1 MNPTI
6 YIGCDAHKSAC
17 NFCAIDKDGET
28 VWEGKRP
35 TNRKGFANLKEK
47 FTGYE
52 IRMAI
57 EAWGFIWTLTDM
69 LTEIECAR
77 GVWDPGTNRHI
88 GNSRKKTDK
97 VDAKKLAHLLQCGYL
112 NIIHVPTKY
121 QRKVRTL
128 TRERF
133 GLVRTR
139 SKWLNQIKTAES
151 DEQVERRKRLIAVLN
166 EEIKPLDR
174 PIKEMAE
181 ADEDAKLLM
190 TMPGFAYFSSL
201 AIIGE
206 IGTMDNFPSCGQ
218 YEAYCGLVPSVNQS
232 GKRTHMGRVR
242 KDSNSMLS
250 WIYTEAAW
258 HNVRRPGTLAS
269 FFQKKAEQ
277 KGKCK
282 AIVAVARKLSS
293 YHYQMLKNRWT
304 YDELVTAIRYIG

>member
-17 NFCAIDKDGET
+17 TFCAIDEDGQT
-28 VWEGKRP
+28 VWEGERP
-35 TNRKGFANLKEK
+35 TNRKGFTNLKEK
-47 FTGYE
+47 FAGYE
-52 IRMAI
+52 IKMVI
-57 EAWGFIWTLTDM
+57 EACGFIWKLTDI
-69 LTEIECAR
+69 LVEIDFPFC
-77 GVWDPGTNRHI
+77 VCDPGTNRHI
-88 GNSRKKTDK
+88 GSSRKKTDK
-97 VDAKKLAHLLQCGYL
+97 VDARKLAHLLQCGYL

-151 DEQVERRKRLIAVLN
+151 EDQVERRKRLIAVIN
-166 EEIKPLDR
+166 DEIKPLES
-174 PIKEMAE
+174 PIKDMAK

-190 TMPGFAYFSSL
+190 TMPGIAEFSAL
-201 AIIGE
+201 AVIGE
-206 IGTMDNFPSCGQ
+206 IGSMNNFPSCGQ

-232 GKRTHMGRVR
+232 GKTTHMGRVR
-242 KDSNSMLS
+242 RDSNSMLS

-258 HNVRRPGTLAS
+258 HAVRRPGKLAT

-293 YHYQMLKNRWT
+293 YHYQMLKNRLT